1 MSTRHGTLK
10 LLGFSAVGLVLTACA
25 SSPSVEPASERLGMA
40 KSALEQARVSDA
52 DDLAPA
58 LYNQAQSKVAR
69 AEQAIRDDNGMIGE
83 RLAHEATLDA
93 RLARLQADRIEQQQ
107 LLAEIQAAIEALEQE
122 LAPRG

>member
-1 MSTRHGTLK
+1 
-10 LLGFSAVGLVLTACA
+10 
-25 SSPSVEPASERLGMA
+25 MA

-52 DDLAPA
+52 DDLVPA
-58 LYNQAQSKVAR
+58 LYRQARSKIER
-69 AEQAIRDDNGMIGE
+69 AEQAIRDDNGLIGE

-107 LLAEIQAAIEALEQE
+107 LLAEIEAAIEALEQE